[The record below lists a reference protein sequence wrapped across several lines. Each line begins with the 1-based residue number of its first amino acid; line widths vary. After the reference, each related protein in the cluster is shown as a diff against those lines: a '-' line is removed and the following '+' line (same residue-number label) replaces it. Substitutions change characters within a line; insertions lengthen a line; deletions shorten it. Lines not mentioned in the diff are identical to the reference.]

1 MRTVIRAR
9 DFELTDAWRDQ
20 VERRVRLAVTR
31 FADRVDGVTVRIEQR
46 VVRAEGVARYT
57 SEIAMAPVGVLIR
70 EEHDRIDRAI
80 DRAIDR
86 SARVAA
92 RLSRRHAPTPGHGS

>member
-9 DFELTDAWRDQ
+9 DFELTAALRDQ
-20 VERRVRLAVTR
+20 VERRIRLALTR
-31 FADRVDGVTVRIEQR
+31 FADHVDGVTVRIEQR

-57 SEIAMAPVGVLIR
+57 CEIAMAPVGELIC
-70 EEHDRIDRAI
+70 EEHDRIDTAI

-92 RLSRRHAPTPGHGS
+92 RLSRRDVPTPGHGS